1 MAFKRIVTAL
11 SILLLA
17 VACQI
22 VGPAPEVPSAAALKG
37 DALEVRKATREMDL
51 IDQGRVVKT
60 YRIALGANPIGH
72 KQRAGDQRTPEGF
85 YAIDYRNPRSQFHKS
100 MHISYPNAADRS
112 SAEHR
117 GDNPGGT
124 VMIHGTGKLPASV
137 RENDWTDGCIAVTN
151 REIDELW
158 AALPKDR
165 PVPIL
170 IRP

>member
-72 KQRAGDQRTPEGF
+72 KQRAGDHGAREGF
-85 YAIDYRNPRSQFHKS
+85 YEIDSRTPPSQFQK
-100 MHISYPNAADRS
+100 
-112 SAEHR
+112 
-117 GDNPGGT
+117 
-124 VMIHGTGKLPASV
+124 
-137 RENDWTDGCIAVTN
+137 
-151 REIDELW
+151 
-158 AALPKDR
+158 
-165 PVPIL
+165 
-170 IRP
+170 